1 MIVKGPITKI
11 HSYDDPKLFNVKNV
25 EDKKLYKITYNGFLP
40 IREYDI
46 IHCKIIA
53 SDEKQHRPIGRPL
66 VIIPC
71 NEQTIKNSIFKAF
84 KGKRAGV
91 GPAKVE
97 NFYKE
102 LYAKQEP
109 PNCEEKIIEYLNDLE
124 QDEVKFESLNN
135 NQINIFLRW
144 WQDNYSLRRL
154 YLLGINKTEIRGS
167 KMSNHQL
174 YETLKFNPFTIPCL
188 SLDKAIEI
196 SKIFGKEV
204 NQDKIKCGKVLRYIE
219 KVTKNGC
226 LSCGIPH
233 LKTEFPD
240 FDQIVEKLVEDY
252 NLVVEDGLVYTAQ
265 TYDIE
270 NYVAER
276 IGNIV
281 KIDQEERNSLLPNLK
296 ESYRIFPEPGFVLT
310 QEQEQAL
317 KGCMEGHISLIV
329 GGAGCGKTTLIKQII
344 KNFEEKGENFIL
356 TSLTGKAVLRMKEV
370 TGVNENV
377 AYTMHRLIYNYKFGK
392 IEKCKFYNLII
403 DETSMVST
411 ELMYDFFK
419 IFKHHFRI
427 ICVGDSNQLSP
438 MGRGSF
444 FKELI
449 NSGAINVYKLNINKR
464 FGSNGILPN
473 ANGLISSERDKKIP
487 YQFINK
493 DGFYFIE
500 GGLSMCNLVLKRLSE
515 SNVPQ
520 EKITILSPKKI
531 HIPYLVDCH
540 RKYYLPGKKSF
551 STNSISFTLGDRVMQ
566 TRNAYIENSFDI
578 MNGEEGYITNIDQ
591 DYVYVDF
598 ENNSNVKY
606 SWKLNEISNNPDI
619 LPESKAE
626 DLCVSDIKPSFAKTI
641 HCSQGSEYDY
651 VILYIPENCNR
662 FITINLL
669 YTAITRAKEKIWIIG
684 NKNTLDYATIN
695 YSNFDNSKLGQK
707 VKSYSLL

>member
-11 HSYDDPKLFNVKNV
+11 HSYDDPKLFNVKNS
-25 EDKKLYKITYNGFLP
+25 EDKKLYKICYSGFLP
-40 IREYDI
+40 IRENDVI
-46 IHCKIIA
+46 CCNIVA
-53 SDEKQHRPIGRPL
+53 SNEKQHQPIGRPL

-71 NEQTIKNSIFKAF
+71 NEQTIKNSIFKSF
-84 KGKRAGV
+84 KGKKAGV

-97 NFYKE
+97 NFYQE
-102 LYAKQEP
+102 LYAKQDP
-109 PNCEEKIIEYLNDLE
+109 PHCEEKIVEYLNNMEYD
-124 QDEVKFESLNN
+124 DVKFESLNST
-135 NQINIFLRW
+135 QTNIFLKW
-144 WQDNYSLRRL
+144 WHENYSLRRL

-167 KMSNHQL
+167 KMPNHQL
-174 YETLKFNPFTIPCL
+174 YETLKYNPFTVPCL
-188 SLDKAIEI
+188 SLDKASQI
-196 SKIFGKEV
+196 SKLFGKEV
-204 NQDKIKCGKVLRYIE
+204 NQEKLNCGAVLRYIE
-219 KVTKNGC
+219 KITKNGSLC
-226 LSCGIPH
+226 CKIEQ
-233 LKTEFPD
+233 LKKEFPK
-240 FDQIVEKLVEDY
+240 FDSILEKLTEDY
-252 NLVVEDGLVYTAQ
+252 NLVIENDLVYTSQ

-270 NYVAER
+270 NYVAQR
-276 IGNIV
+276 ISAIV
-281 KIDQEERNSLLPNLK
+281 KIDKEERSTLLPNYK
-296 ESYRIFPEPGFVLT
+296 ESYRVFPEPGFVLT

-344 KNFEEKGENFIL
+344 KNFEQKGENYIL

-377 AYTMHRLIYNYKFGK
+377 AYTMHRLIFNYKFGK

-403 DETSMVST
+403 DESSMVST

-438 MGRGSF
+438 MGRGEF

-449 NSGAINVYKLNINKR
+449 NCGSINVYKLNINKR
-464 FGSNGILPN
+464 FESNGILPN
-473 ANGLISSERDKKIP
+473 ANGLISPTRSKKIP
-487 YQFINK
+487 FQFINK

-500 GGLSMCNLVLKRLSE
+500 GGLSMCNLVLKRLCE
-515 SNVPQ
+515 SNVKQ

-540 RKYYLPGKKSF
+540 RKYYLPNKKTF
-551 STNSISFTLGDRVMQ
+551 TNKNITFTLGDRVMQ

-578 MNGEEGYITNIDQ
+578 MNGEEGYITQLDEN
-591 DYVYVDF
+591 YVCVDF

-606 SWKLNEISNNPDI
+606 SWNIVEPSDNPDI
-619 LPESKAE
+619 MPESKEE

-669 YTAITRAKEKIWIIG
+669 YTAITRAKEKIWIVG
-684 NKNTLDYATIN
+684 NKNTLDYATT
-695 YSNFDNSKLGQK
+695 NFDNCENSQLGTK
-707 VKSYSLL
+707 IKNYLL